1 MDSLSNQCTPD
12 PFQSDARSKQGGH
25 VPNIEF
31 NPAVNGEKTKE
42 DLEAGGD
49 ASEYVEPSP
58 VADSDDY
65 PKGATLAFIVVALA
79 MSMFLVALD
88 MVSEAIQTKQTQQLN
103 ELHLCL
109 PFFFCTLLIRT
120 TSCN

>member
-1 MDSLSNQCTPD
+1 M
-12 PFQSDARSKQGGH
+12 
-25 VPNIEF
+25 
-31 NPAVNGEKTKE
+31 NGEKNKE
-42 DLEAGGD
+42 DLEVAGD
-49 ASEYVEPSP
+49 ASESVEPSP

-88 MVSEAIQTKQTQQLN
+88 MVSEAVQTKQTQQLN

-109 PFFFCTLLIRT
+109 PIFFCTLPIRT
-120 TSCN
+120 TSYN